1 MEESILKIVIKHKI
15 DDEIKLHFWRSMQY
29 STRTCFTTHL
39 AKMSFNDF
47 FPFETEKRSSKKS
60 ITTQSTQSKTRGN
73 DEVT

>member
-1 MEESILKIVIKHKI
+1 M
-15 DDEIKLHFWRSMQY
+15 KLQFWRSMHY

-39 AKMSFNDF
+39 AKMLFNDF
-47 FPFETEKRSSKKS
+47 FSFEIEKRSSKKS